1 MSDCS
6 KNYPDSKNNEDN
18 EREFEEVYAGPG
30 GTDDEAPDVR
40 DDPGMCCVYAGP
52 EMFDRVAPEKKPPEK
67 KPKKRSWW
75 PFRKRE
81 KKYGGVYAGPQMMK
95 RSGFA
100 KVYAGPPVKEPK
112 DREPNEFED
121 VYAGPEFFENP
132 GREEDPSAF
141 EAVYAGPE
149 DLGEPEPSND
159 AGSDE
164 PEPEEPAAP
173 VYAGPDPSVIS
184 GVYAGPAPAPD
195 QFGPVYAG
203 PPVDQ
208 RQFMAAYAGPPT
220 DSRQYMMVY
229 AGPAQMSDP
238 SRYDSRNTAGIFFGG
253 PFSAGTP
260 ASAADQINPNSKK
273 CEKCGALMPNDYKFC
288 GYCGKP
294 FPKQAF
300 CPACGAPVEEN
311 QKFCKE
317 CGTVLK

>member
-1 MSDCS
+1 MSDYS

-52 EMFDRVAPEKKPPEK
+52 EMFDHAATENKPPEK

-81 KKYGGVYAGPQMMK
+81 TKYGGVYAGPQMMK

-112 DREPNEFED
+112 DSEPNEFED
-121 VYAGPEFFENP
+121 VYAGPEFFENS

-149 DLGEPEPSND
+149 TFGEAEPGNG

-164 PEPEEPAAP
+164 PSAEDPEAPEPDEPEEKEPEEPAP
-173 VYAGPDPSVIS
+173 VPEQFK
-184 GVYAGPAPAPD
+184 GVYAGPPNDP
-195 QFGPVYAG
+195 
-203 PPVDQ
+203 
-208 RQFMAAYAGPPT
+208 RMFMAAYAGPPI

-238 SRYDSRNTAGIFFGG
+238 SRYDSRNTTGMFFGG
-253 PFSAGTP
+253 PFSAGMP
-260 ASAADQINPNSKK
+260 APAADQINPNRKK

-288 GYCGKP
+288 GYCGEP